1 MGMEQVQY
9 VYTAGMTEAE
19 LEERLRAGEHGVL
32 ALADGDE
39 AYAVVLSYH
48 YDGDR
53 LLLRVSGRDP
63 GDGDHGEKAR
73 FLASTATA
81 TLVCYDADTE
91 ASWSIHVRGP
101 LAPWEGIE
109 EVGAAEINAW
119 FQPFRLFGESVPELS
134 FELYELG
141 METVVGRR
149 TVG

>member
-1 MGMEQVQY
+1 MEQVQY
-9 VYTAGMTEAE
+9 VYTAGMTAAE

-63 GDGDHGEKAR
+63 DTDGDDGEKAR
-73 FLASTATA
+73 FLASTTTA

-101 LAPWEGIE
+101 LSPWEGGE
-109 EVGAAEINAW
+109 EVGPAEINAR
-119 FQPFRLFGESVPELS
+119 FQPFRLFGEPLPELS

-149 TVG
+149 TVE

>member
-1 MGMEQVQY
+1 MEQVQY
-9 VYTAGMTEAE
+9 VYTIGMTETE
-19 LEERLRAGEHGVL
+19 LERRLRAGEHGVL

-53 LLLRVSGRDP
+53 LLVRASERDP
-63 GDGDHGEKAR
+63 DAGERGGGRKER
-73 FLASTATA
+73 FLASTTTA

-101 LAPWEGIE
+101 LSPWEGE
-109 EVGAAEINAW
+109 AGAAEINAW
-119 FQPFRLFGESVPELS
+119 FQPFRLFGEPVSELS
-134 FELYELG
+134 YRLYELG